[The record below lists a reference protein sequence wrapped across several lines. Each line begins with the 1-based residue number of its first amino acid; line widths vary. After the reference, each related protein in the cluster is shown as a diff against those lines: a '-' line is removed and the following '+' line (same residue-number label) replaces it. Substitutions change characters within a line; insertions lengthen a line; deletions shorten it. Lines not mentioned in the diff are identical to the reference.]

1 MEFNDSGQETVSD
14 GEHYTPPE
22 LNPWVS
28 IWTQPR
34 ATIQQIVDS
43 DPEQLVLIVAGLSG
57 FASTLNSVPDSG
69 LGFGDRYPWFYIVL
83 FCALIGSLLG
93 IVGLYVFSFLLHWTG
108 KWLDG
113 RASQP
118 LIRAAGAWAQ
128 VPIIWGLLIWVP
140 LIALFGQDLF
150 RAGSFGLES
159 NPFSPYLTPILA
171 TLMVLE
177 VWSIV
182 LSLLCLA
189 QVQGF
194 SVWKAL
200 GNYVLVAAVFVIPVL
215 LIFIV
220 FLFAITLGIA
230 GSSLM

>member
-1 MEFNDSGQETVSD
+1 MEFDDSGQEMREGGGHT
-14 GEHYTPPE
+14 TTAE

-43 DPEQLVLIVAGLSG
+43 DPGQSVLILAGISG
-57 FASTLNSVPDSG
+57 FVSTLDSVRDTG
-69 LGFGDRYPWFYIVL
+69 LGDGIPWFYIVL
-83 FCALIGSLLG
+83 ICALIGSLLG
-93 IVGLYVFSFLLHWTG
+93 IAGLYVFSFLLHWTG

-118 LIRAAGAWAQ
+118 FIRAAGAWAQ
-128 VPIIWGLLIWVP
+128 VPIIWGLFLWVP

-150 RAGSFGLES
+150 RSGSFGLES
-159 NPFSPYLTPILA
+159 NPFFPYLFPIVS
-171 TLMVLE
+171 TGIVLG
-177 VWSIV
+177 VWSLV
-182 LSLLCLA
+182 LSLHCLA

-200 GNYVLVAAVFVIPVL
+200 GNNVLAAAVVVIPILLISTVL
-215 LIFIV
+215 L
-220 FLFAITLGIA
+220 AITLGIA

>member
-1 MEFNDSGQETVSD
+1 MEFDDSGQEMRQGGGQT
-14 GEHYTPPE
+14 TTAE
-22 LNPWVS
+22 LNPWFS

-43 DPEQLVLIVAGLSG
+43 DPGQSVLILAGISG
-57 FASTLNSVPDSG
+57 FASTLDSVRDTG
-69 LGFGDRYPWFYIVL
+69 LGDGIPWFYIVL
-83 FCALIGSLLG
+83 ICALIGSLLG

-128 VPIIWGLLIWVP
+128 VPIIWGLLLWVP

-150 RAGSFGLES
+150 RSGSFGLES
-159 NPFSPYLTPILA
+159 NPFSPYLPPILA
-171 TLMVLE
+171 TLLVLE
-177 VWSIV
+177 VWSFV
-182 LSLLCLA
+182 LSLHCLA

-200 GNYVLVAAVFVIPVL
+200 GNYVLVIAVVVIPVTVIVVVL
-215 LIFIV
+215 LT
-220 FLFAITLGIA
+220 ITLGIA

>member
-43 DPEQLVLIVAGLSG
+43 DPEQSVLILAGISG
-57 FASTLNSVPDSG
+57 FASTLDSVRDTG
-69 LGFGDRYPWFYIVL
+69 LGDGIPWFYIVL
-83 FCALIGSLLG
+83 ICALIGSLLG
-93 IVGLYVFSFLLHWTG
+93 IAGLYVFSFLLHWTG

-118 LIRAAGAWAQ
+118 FIRAAGAWAQ
-128 VPIIWGLLIWVP
+128 VPIIWGLLLWVP

-150 RAGSFGLES
+150 RSGSFGLES
-159 NPFSPYLTPILA
+159 NPFFPFLSPIVSTGI
-171 TLMVLE
+171 VLG
-177 VWSIV
+177 VWSLV
-182 LSLLCLA
+182 VSLHCLA

-200 GNYVLVAAVFVIPVL
+200 GNYVLVVAVVVIPVTVIVVVL
-215 LIFIV
+215 LT
-220 FLFAITLGIA
+220 ITLGIA

>member
-1 MEFNDSGQETVSD
+1 MEFDDSGQEMRQGGGQT
-14 GEHYTPPE
+14 TTAE

-43 DPEQLVLIVAGLSG
+43 DPEQSVLILAGISG
-57 FASTLNSVPDSG
+57 FASTLDSVRDAG
-69 LGFGDRYPWFYIVL
+69 LGDGIPWFYIVL
-83 FCALIGSLLG
+83 ISALIGSLLG
-93 IVGLYVFSFLLHWTG
+93 IAGLYVFSFLLHWTG

-128 VPIIWGLLIWVP
+128 VPIIWGLLLWVP

-150 RAGSFGLES
+150 RSGSFGLES
-159 NPFSPYLTPILA
+159 NPFSPYLFPI
-171 TLMVLE
+171 TSIGIVLG
-177 VWSIV
+177 VWSLV
-182 LSLLCLA
+182 LSLHCLA

-200 GNYVLVAAVFVIPVL
+200 GNYVLVIAVVVIPVTV
-215 LIFIV
+215 IFVI
-220 FLFAITLGIA
+220 FLTMLGIA
-230 GSSLM
+230 GSSLMM

>member
-1 MEFNDSGQETVSD
+1 MEFDDSGQEVRHGSAHNTAA
-14 GEHYTPPE
+14 E

-43 DPEQLVLIVAGLSG
+43 DPEQSVLILAGIAGFVSTLDSVRDAGL
-57 FASTLNSVPDSG
+57 
-69 LGFGDRYPWFYIVL
+69 GDGIPWFYIVL
-83 FCALIGSLLG
+83 ICALIGSLLG
-93 IVGLYVFSFLLHWTG
+93 IAGLYVFSFLLHWTG

-118 LIRAAGAWAQ
+118 LIRAAGAWSQ
-128 VPIIWGLLIWVP
+128 VPIIWGLLLWVP

-150 RAGSFGLES
+150 RSGSFGLES
-159 NPFSPYLTPILA
+159 NPFFSYLVPITSIGIALG
-171 TLMVLE
+171 
-177 VWSIV
+177 VWSLV
-182 LSLLCLA
+182 VSLHCLA

-200 GNYVLVAAVFVIPVL
+200 GNYVLVIAVVVIPVTI
-215 LIFIV
+215 IFVI
-220 FLFAITLGIA
+220 FLTMLGIA
-230 GSSLM
+230 SSSLM

>member
-43 DPEQLVLIVAGLSG
+43 DPEQSVLILAGISG
-57 FASTLNSVPDSG
+57 FASTLDSVRDTG
-69 LGFGDRYPWFYIVL
+69 LGDGIPWFYIVL
-83 FCALIGSLLG
+83 ICALIGSLLG
-93 IVGLYVFSFLLHWTG
+93 IAGLYVFSFLLHWTG

-118 LIRAAGAWAQ
+118 FIRAAGAWAQ
-128 VPIIWGLLIWVP
+128 VPIIWGLLLWVP

-150 RAGSFGLES
+150 RSGSFGLES
-159 NPFSPYLTPILA
+159 NPFYPYYGPILA
-171 TLMVLE
+171 PLAVLG
-177 VWSIV
+177 VWSFV
-182 LSLLCLA
+182 LSLHCLA

-194 SVWKAL
+194 SAWKAL
-200 GNYVLVAAVFVIPVL
+200 GNNFLAVFFLLLGAAVTV
-215 LIFIV
+215 IFIALLTISAMFV
-220 FLFAITLGIA
+220 GSFL
-230 GSSLM
+230 M

>member
-1 MEFNDSGQETVSD
+1 MEFDDSGQEVRHGSAHNTAA
-14 GEHYTPPE
+14 E

-43 DPEQLVLIVAGLSG
+43 DPEQSVLILAGIAGFVSTLDSVRDAGL
-57 FASTLNSVPDSG
+57 
-69 LGFGDRYPWFYIVL
+69 GDGIPWFYIVL
-83 FCALIGSLLG
+83 ICALIGSLLG
-93 IVGLYVFSFLLHWTG
+93 IAGLYVFSFLLHWTG

-128 VPIIWGLLIWVP
+128 VPIIWGLLLWVP

-150 RAGSFGLES
+150 RSGSFGLES
-159 NPFSPYLTPILA
+159 NPFFSYLVPITSIGIALG
-171 TLMVLE
+171 
-177 VWSIV
+177 VWSLV
-182 LSLLCLA
+182 LSLHCLA

-200 GNYVLVAAVFVIPVL
+200 GNYVLVIAVVVIPVTI
-215 LIFIV
+215 IFVI
-220 FLFAITLGIA
+220 FLTMLGIA
-230 GSSLM
+230 SSSLM

>member
-1 MEFNDSGQETVSD
+1 MEFDDSGQEMREGGGHT
-14 GEHYTPPE
+14 TTAE

-43 DPEQLVLIVAGLSG
+43 DPEQSVLILAGISG
-57 FASTLNSVPDSG
+57 FASTLDSVRDAG
-69 LGFGDRYPWFYIVL
+69 LGDGIPWFYIVL
-83 FCALIGSLLG
+83 ICALIGSLLG

-118 LIRAAGAWAQ
+118 FIRAAGAWAQ
-128 VPIIWGLLIWVP
+128 VPIIWGLLLWVP

-150 RAGSFGLES
+150 RSGSFGLES
-159 NPFSPYLTPILA
+159 NPFFPYLFPIVS
-171 TLMVLE
+171 TGIVLG
-177 VWSIV
+177 VWSLV
-182 LSLLCLA
+182 VSLHCLA

-200 GNYVLVAAVFVIPVL
+200 GNYVLVVAVVVIPVTVIVVVL
-215 LIFIV
+215 LT
-220 FLFAITLGIA
+220 ITLGIA